1 MPERTRAAL
10 RDRFEDNLLAG
21 IRIYSDD
28 RAQRQADLLG
38 ARAFSCGEEIWL
50 GRGESA
56 GDVELMAHEAA
67 HVLQTRIDGGPP
79 VLARQ
84 EVPPSLK
91 TKVDLSTMSDD
102 QLHKRY
108 DLIVSTLAQ
117 LKPATGTGAP
127 DAGAGANPDAGVR
140 DAGAGDGGTA
150 KSGDGDIDALR
161 AEAGRIGVE
170 LTARAL
176 KSKRTFSPAAI
187 QAAQAYFVANAA
199 KGDSADSC
207 ILTLNKGLKL
217 FTGEPK
223 LPTDMDTIEKSL
235 AKVSKAGH
243 AGAARVIGFV
253 DAKGRVTKDSIEPA
267 AIDGSVWDAV
277 IELSGGDFGY
287 SVFAM
292 SLLDGNHS
300 VTLTL
305 DNNDPSAPKIFW
317 SDQWSSKH
325 GWLQYGKTDLDAEV
339 LRLVKAWWGEKD
351 DKHKPNL
358 VVRLWRIRG

>member
-1 MPERTRAAL
+1 MSVGERERLLRGSAAGSGRAMLSRRGDARERQADRIAHSGRKSRDRDAAAPRPSATPSVSGQAMSERTRAAL

-199 KGDSADSC
+199 K
-207 ILTLNKGLKL
+207 
-217 FTGEPK
+217 
-223 LPTDMDTIEKSL
+223 
-235 AKVSKAGH
+235 
-243 AGAARVIGFV
+243 
-253 DAKGRVTKDSIEPA
+253 
-267 AIDGSVWDAV
+267 
-277 IELSGGDFGY
+277 
-287 SVFAM
+287 
-292 SLLDGNHS
+292 
-300 VTLTL
+300 
-305 DNNDPSAPKIFW
+305 
-317 SDQWSSKH
+317 
-325 GWLQYGKTDLDAEV
+325 
-339 LRLVKAWWGEKD
+339 
-351 DKHKPNL
+351 
-358 VVRLWRIRG
+358 